1 MSRARFARYGVNKGA
16 KEADSAIPGATVA
29 QPTFLEGNRQA
40 LIAVVPMSHTAHIPS
55 HRKPRRSASKL
66 ALRAGVAGGVLGT
79 IAVAGAAGPANAE
92 PVTETIEMPTLGSL
106 DTAGLASAV
115 AASAEASQQEALDQ
129 SLESQE
135 NAALQKAAK
144 EAKKA
149 KAEADRKAEAER
161 AEKARAEAEA
171 KAKAEQER
179 LEAEARASRDR
190 ERTQLRTTS
199 TSDNSSS
206 GSNASDSGSSTGSSD
221 SGSSTGSSNN
231 ETQAPSGSAASIVA
245 FARAQVGDAYVR
257 GGTGPNSWD
266 CSGLVQAA
274 YAQAGIDLPRIS
286 YDQSSMGTSVSLSN
300 LQPGDILYWGSRSGS
315 YHVAIYVGG
324 GKYVGAQNSSTGV
337 VEHSLDWDTPSGAV
351 RIL

>member
-1 MSRARFARYGVNKGA
+1 
-16 KEADSAIPGATVA
+16 
-29 QPTFLEGNRQA
+29 
-40 LIAVVPMSHTAHIPS
+40 MSHTAHIPS

-106 DTAGLASAV
+106 ETGSGLASAV

-129 SLESQE
+129 SLQTQE
-135 NAALQKAAK
+135 NLALQKAAK

-149 KAEADRKAEAER
+149 RAEADRKAAAEK
-161 AEKARAEAEA
+161 AEKARLKAEAEA
-171 KAKAEQER
+171 KAEQER
-179 LEAEARASRDR
+179 KEAQERASRTS
-190 ERTQLRTTS
+190 ERTQLTS
-199 TSDNSSS
+199 TSAS
-206 GSNASDSGSSTGSSD
+206 GGSSD
-221 SGSSTGSSNN
+221 SGSSSGSSAGSN
-231 ETQAPSGSAASIVA
+231 ESRTQAPSGSAAAIVA
-245 FARAQVGDAYVR
+245 FARAQVGDSYVT

-274 YAQAGIDLPRIS
+274 YREAGIDLPRIS
-286 YDQSSMGTSVSLSN
+286 YEQSSMGTSVSLDN

-324 GKYVGAQNSSTGV
+324 GNYVGAQNSSTGV
-337 VEHSLDWDTPSGAV
+337 VERSLDWDMPSGAV
-351 RIL
+351 RLL

>member
-1 MSRARFARYGVNKGA
+1 
-16 KEADSAIPGATVA
+16 
-29 QPTFLEGNRQA
+29 
-40 LIAVVPMSHTAHIPS
+40 MSHTAHIPS

-106 DTAGLASAV
+106 ETGSGLASAV

-129 SLESQE
+129 SLQTQE
-135 NAALQKAAK
+135 NLALQKAAK

-149 KAEADRKAEAER
+149 RAEADRKAAAEK
-161 AEKARAEAEA
+161 AEKARLKAEAEA
-171 KAKAEQER
+171 KAEQER
-179 LEAEARASRDR
+179 KEAQERASRTS
-190 ERTQLRTTS
+190 ERTQLTS
-199 TSDNSSS
+199 TSAS
-206 GSNASDSGSSTGSSD
+206 GNSSD
-221 SGSSTGSSNN
+221 SGSSSGSSAGSN
-231 ETQAPSGSAASIVA
+231 ESQTQAPSGSAAAIVA
-245 FARAQVGDAYVR
+245 FARAQVGDSYVT

-274 YAQAGIDLPRIS
+274 YREAGIDLPRIS
-286 YDQSSMGTSVSLSN
+286 YEQSSMGTSVSLDN

-324 GKYVGAQNSSTGV
+324 GNYVGAQNSSTGV
-337 VEHSLDWDTPSGAV
+337 VERSLDWDMPSGAV
-351 RIL
+351 RLL

>member
-1 MSRARFARYGVNKGA
+1 MTHARFARYGVNKGA
-16 KEADSAIPGATVA
+16 TEADSQVPNVTVA
-29 QPTFLEGNRQA
+29 QSTFLEGNHRA

-106 DTAGLASAV
+106 DAGNLASAV
-115 AASAEASQQEALDQ
+115 AASAETSQQEALDQ
-129 SLESQE
+129 SLQSLER
-135 NAALQKAAK
+135 AALEKAAK
-144 EAKKA
+144 DARKA

-161 AEKARAEAEA
+161 AEKARL
-171 KAKAEQER
+171 KAEQER
-179 LEAEARASRDR
+179 KEAEEAAERASRSE
-190 ERTQLRTTS
+190 ERAQLSTASTTA
-199 TSDNSSS
+199 TNSSDDGGSSSSDGGS
-206 GSNASDSGSSTGSSD
+206 GASDDDGR
-221 SGSSTGSSNN
+221 
-231 ETQAPSGSAASIVA
+231 TQAPSGSAASIVD
-245 FARAQVGDAYVR
+245 FARAQVGDSYVT

-274 YAQAGIDLPRIS
+274 YRAAGIDLPRIS
-286 YDQSSMGTSVSLSN
+286 YEQSSMGSSVSLDS

-315 YHVAIYVGG
+315 YHVAVYVGG

-337 VEHSLDWDTPSGAV
+337 VERSLDWDPPSGAV

>member
-1 MSRARFARYGVNKGA
+1 
-16 KEADSAIPGATVA
+16 
-29 QPTFLEGNRQA
+29 
-40 LIAVVPMSHTAHIPS
+40 MSHTAHIPS

-106 DTAGLASAV
+106 ETGAGLASAV

-129 SLESQE
+129 SLQTQE
-135 NAALQKAAK
+135 NLALQKAAA
-144 EAKKA
+144 EAKTA
-149 KAEADRKAEAER
+149 KAQADRKAAAEK
-161 AEKARAEAEA
+161 AEKARLKAEAEA
-171 KAKAEQER
+171 KAEQER
-179 LEAEARASRDR
+179 KDAQERASRAG
-190 ERTQLRTTS
+190 ERTRLAAAS
-199 TSDNSSS
+199 ASDN
-206 GSNASDSGSSTGSSD
+206 SSD
-221 SGSSTGSSNN
+221 SGSSTGSAESQ
-231 ETQAPSGSAASIVA
+231 TQAPSGSAAAIVA
-245 FARAQVGDAYVR
+245 FARAQVGDSYVT

-274 YAQAGIDLPRIS
+274 YRQAGIDLPRIS

-324 GKYVGAQNSSTGV
+324 GNYVGAQNSSTGV
-337 VEHSLDWDTPSGAV
+337 VERSLDWDMPSGAV
-351 RIL
+351 RLL

>member
-1 MSRARFARYGVNKGA
+1 
-16 KEADSAIPGATVA
+16 
-29 QPTFLEGNRQA
+29 
-40 LIAVVPMSHTAHIPS
+40 MSHTAHIPS

-106 DTAGLASAV
+106 ETGAGLASAV

-129 SLESQE
+129 SLATQE
-135 NAALQKAAK
+135 NAALQTAAK

-149 KAEADRKAEAER
+149 RAEADRKAAAEK
-161 AEKARAEAEA
+161 AEKARL
-171 KAKAEQER
+171 KAERERQER
-179 LEAEARASRDR
+179 LEAEARASRTST
-190 ERTQLRTTS
+190 RTQLTS
-199 TSDNSSS
+199 TTNPSDEGGSGSTGGSSS
-206 GSNASDSGSSTGSSD
+206 TDET
-221 SGSSTGSSNN
+221 T
-231 ETQAPSGSAASIVA
+231 TQAPTGSAAAIVA
-245 FARAQVGDAYVR
+245 FARAQIGDSYVM

-274 YAQAGIDLPRIS
+274 YRQAGIDLPRIS
-286 YDQSSMGTSVSLSN
+286 GDQSSMGTSVSLSN

-315 YHVAIYVGG
+315 YHVAVYVGG
-324 GKYVGAQNSSTGV
+324 GKYVGAQNPSTGV
-337 VEHSLDWDTPSGAV
+337 VERSLDWDTPSGAV